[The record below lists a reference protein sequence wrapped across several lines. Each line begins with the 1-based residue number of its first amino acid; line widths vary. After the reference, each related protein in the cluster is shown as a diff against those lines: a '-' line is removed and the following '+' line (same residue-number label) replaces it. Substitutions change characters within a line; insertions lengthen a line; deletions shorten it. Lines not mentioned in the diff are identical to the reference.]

1 MRQLVIYCDGGFGN
15 RFNALVS
22 GLVISATLGLRPL
35 VVWPVNNWCGAP
47 FGSLFENDL
56 PVVDRELASFMPERD
71 GYQYFIVEDRLGLA
85 DEWVS
90 PLHVP
95 HWDTVRS
102 FFARSDKPVFYYTA
116 LIPGFIDAAVVLSQV
131 RALRLR
137 ADLIARAEEFLSAH
151 QIGARHGDFF
161 GVQIR
166 KTDFGANGADDNNL
180 FELVSQRP
188 LQRFFVCSDDK
199 EVEQRFGALPQV
211 AIFPKRAHV
220 EKRVDGQW
228 TTTTA
233 DHSGRLYPCNVN
245 RGAASVEDAVVDLL
259 ILSRSQII
267 KTSNST
273 FLNTALLL
281 QQANALA
288 GTAQAEPADS
298 RMAHAAA

>member
-1 MRQLVIYCDGGFGN
+1 MRPLVIYCDGGFGN

-22 GLVISATLGLRPL
+22 GLVISATLGLRPQ

-47 FGSLFENDL
+47 FDSLFENDL
-56 PVVDRELASFMPERD
+56 PVIDRELASFMPERD
-71 GYQYFIVEDRLGLA
+71 RYQYFIVEDRLGLA

-90 PLHVP
+90 PLHLP
-95 HWDTVRS
+95 HWDTVRAL
-102 FFARSDKPVFYYTA
+102 FAKSDKPVFYYTA
-116 LIPGFIDAAVVLSQV
+116 LIPSFIDAAAGLAQV

-137 ADLIARAEEFLSAH
+137 AAIVTRAEEFLSSR

-166 KTDFGANGADDNNL
+166 KTDFGANGADDDNQ
-180 FELVSQRP
+180 FELISQRP
-188 LQRFFVCSDDK
+188 QQRFFVCSDDK

-211 AIFPKRAHV
+211 ATFPKRAHV
-220 EKRVDGQW
+220 EKRIEGQW
-228 TTTTA
+228 TTITA

-245 RGAASVEDAVVDLL
+245 RGAASVEDALVDLL

-281 QQANALA
+281 RQ
-288 GTAQAEPADS
+288 
-298 RMAHAAA
+298 AAAMPSSALPGAAAAASETAEA

>member
-1 MRQLVIYCDGGFGN
+1 MRPLVIYCDGGFGN

-22 GLVISATLGLRPL
+22 GLVISATLGLRPQ

-47 FGSLFENDL
+47 FDSLFENDL
-56 PVVDRELASFMPERD
+56 PVIDRELASFMPERD
-71 GYQYFIVEDRLGLA
+71 RYQYFIVEDRLGLA

-90 PLHVP
+90 PLHLP
-95 HWDTVRS
+95 HWDTVRAL
-102 FFARSDKPVFYYTA
+102 FAKSDKPVFYYTA
-116 LIPGFIDAAVVLSQV
+116 LIPSFIDAAAVLAQV

-137 ADLIARAEEFLSAH
+137 AAIVTRAEEFLSSR

-166 KTDFGANGADDNNL
+166 KTDFGANGADDDNQ
-180 FELVSQRP
+180 FELISQRP
-188 LQRFFVCSDDK
+188 QQRFFVCSDDK

-211 AIFPKRAHV
+211 ATFPKRAHV
-220 EKRVDGQW
+220 EKRIEGQW
-228 TTTTA
+228 TTITA

-245 RGAASVEDAVVDLL
+245 RGAASVEDALVDLL

-281 QQANALA
+281 RQ
-288 GTAQAEPADS
+288 
-298 RMAHAAA
+298 AAAMPSSALPGAAAAASETAEA

>member
-22 GLVISATLGLRPL
+22 GLVISATLGLRPQ
-35 VVWPVNNWCGAP
+35 VVWPVNNWCGAS
-47 FGSLFENDL
+47 FDSLFENDL

-71 GYQYFIVEDRLGLA
+71 RHQYFIVEDRLGLA
-85 DEWVS
+85 DAWVS
-90 PLHVP
+90 PLHQP
-95 HWDTVRS
+95 HWDAVRS
-102 FFARSDKPVFYYTA
+102 FFAQSDKPVFYYTA
-116 LIPGFIDAAVVLSQV
+116 LIPGFIDAATVLAQV

-137 ADLIARAEEFLSAH
+137 AGLVARAEEFLRSQ
-151 QIGARHGDFF
+151 QIGALHGDFF

-180 FELVSQRP
+180 FELISQRP
-188 LQRFFVCSDDK
+188 MQRFFVCSDDK
-199 EVEQRFGALPQV
+199 AVEQRFGALPQV

-220 EKRVDGQW
+220 EKLVDGQW
-228 TTTTA
+228 TTVTA

-281 QQANALA
+281 QQAGAMA
-288 GTAQAEPADS
+288 AATRVHATAS
-298 RMAHAAA
+298 RPAHAAA